1 MLETFLK
8 DNKNMDKCIKEYG
21 VNLLNNIIENEVNF
35 IENLNQDS
43 NDDLFKTN
51 KPDKN
56 QIINRDEDYL
66 KI

>member
-8 DNKNMDKCIKEYG
+8 DNKNMDKFIKEHG
-21 VNLLNNIIENEVNF
+21 VDLLNTIIKNEVNF
-35 IENLNQDS
+35 TKNLNQDS

-56 QIINRDEDYL
+56 QIINRDEDY
-66 KI
+66 

>member
-35 IENLNQDS
+35 IEKLNQES

-56 QIINRDEDYL
+56 QIINRDEDY
-66 KI
+66 

>member
-8 DNKNMDKCIKEYG
+8 DNKNMDKCIK
-21 VNLLNNIIENEVNF
+21 VNTIIKNEVNF
-35 IENLNQDS
+35 TKNLNQDS

-56 QIINRDEDYL
+56 QIINRDEDY
-66 KI
+66 

>member
-1 MLETFLK
+1 MYK
-8 DNKNMDKCIKEYG
+8 RIG
-21 VNLLNNIIENEVNF
+21 VDLLNNIIENEVNF

>member
-35 IENLNQDS
+35 IENLNQDT

-56 QIINRDEDYL
+56 QIINRDEDY
-66 KI
+66 

>member
-56 QIINRDEDYL
+56 QIINRDEDY
-66 KI
+66 